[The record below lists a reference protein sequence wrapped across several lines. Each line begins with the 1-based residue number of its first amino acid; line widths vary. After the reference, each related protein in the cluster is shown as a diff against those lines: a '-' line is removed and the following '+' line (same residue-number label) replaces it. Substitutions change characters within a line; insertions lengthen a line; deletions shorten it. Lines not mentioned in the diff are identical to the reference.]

1 MFEALEDRILPEL
14 IRSRSVGNR
23 RLRIWSA
30 GCATGEEPYSIAIAL
45 RRALPVPEDW
55 RITIL
60 ATDINPHILRKAS
73 AGVYGE
79 WSFRNAP
86 PWLKGTWFR
95 PKKDGK
101 LEILPEIRKMVSF
114 AYLNLAEDIFP
125 SPVNNTNA
133 MDLIFCR
140 NVLMYFAAER
150 AQEIGESLRGCLLR
164 PWSMSRPRKR

>member
-1 MFEALEDRILPEL
+1 
-14 IRSRSVGNR
+14 
-23 RLRIWSA
+23 
-30 GCATGEEPYSIAIAL
+30 
-45 RRALPVPEDW
+45 
-55 RITIL
+55 
-60 ATDINPHILRKAS
+60 
-73 AGVYGE
+73 
-79 WSFRNAP
+79 
-86 PWLKGTWFR
+86 
-95 PKKDGK
+95 
-101 LEILPEIRKMVSF
+101 MVSF